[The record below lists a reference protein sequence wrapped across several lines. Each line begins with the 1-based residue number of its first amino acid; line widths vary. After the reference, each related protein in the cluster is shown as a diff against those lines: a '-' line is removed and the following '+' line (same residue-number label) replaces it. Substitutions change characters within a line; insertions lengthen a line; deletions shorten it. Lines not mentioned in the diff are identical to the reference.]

1 MQGPQAHIL
10 PDGRLHLHHGPIDLL
25 IGVTGAGRKAA
36 QQRAVACFDRLLQAL
51 ADELPE
57 LRRPLDQDPQLVGPV
72 AQKMLAAVRPYAGQ
86 FVTPMAAVAGAVA
99 DHVLAALSGP
109 DLHKAYVNNGGD
121 IAIYLG
127 RGQSYTGA
135 IAHKHAARLHV
146 TADQPWRGI
155 ATSGWRGRSQSL
167 GIADAV
173 TVIAKTAAMAD
184 VAATMIANAV
194 DLPDHPAIKRQAAC
208 DVAPD
213 SDLGP
218 RKVTVGVGTLCK
230 AEVRHAL
237 KRGQKYA
244 AELVRC
250 GRIGGALLMLQGET
264 RDVGESGFRL
274 NLIGAD
280 DAEI

>member
-25 IGVTGAGRKAA
+25 IGVTGDGRRAA
-36 QQRAVACFDRLLQAL
+36 RQRAVACFDRLLQAL

-57 LRRPLDQDPQLVGPV
+57 LRTPLEQEPQLVGPV

-121 IAIYLG
+121 IAVYLG
-127 RGQSYTGA
+127 AGQTYTGA
-135 IAHKHAARLHV
+135 IAHETAARLHL
-146 TADQPWRGI
+146 AAHQPWRGV
-155 ATSGWRGRSQSL
+155 ATSGWRGRSLSL

-173 TVIAKTAAMAD
+173 TVIAKTAAAAD

-194 DLPDHPAIKRQAAC
+194 DLPDHPAIERQAAC
-208 DVAPD
+208 DLVPD
-213 SDLGP
+213 SDLGHQQ
-218 RKVTVGVGTLCK
+218 VTISVGKLPE
-230 AEVRHAL
+230 AEVAKAL
-237 KRGQKYA
+237 KRGRKYA
-244 AELVRC
+244 AELVRR

-264 RDVGESGFRL
+264 TDVGESGFRL
-274 NLIGAD
+274 KNIGAD
-280 DAEI
+280 DAEV